1 MAKFQ
6 PKIYSL
12 STLNIRQHF
21 NSDYRFNDFRTDFS
35 GESGS
40 GKILIADFIQLLLV
54 GSRVFK
60 SGTEGVSNRDTSG
73 LVLKNGGGKYGRGY
87 IFINIEIQSRKYI
100 TLGGYLDT
108 TSSQMQ
114 FFIIQAGY
122 DFDETLLPMN
132 EPVFYKDLLLDGQI
146 ETLENLEKRFSE
158 KGYLK
163 GVNNKK
169 YHHLFLTTVYS
180 P

>member
-1 MAKFQ
+1 M
-6 PKIYSL
+6 
-12 STLNIRQHF
+12 
-21 NSDYRFNDFRTDFS
+21 
-35 GESGS
+35 
-40 GKILIADFIQLLLV
+40 